1 MLRNTAVIL
10 NIVLLCLLVYLL
22 VTKGKPSEDEIL
34 LVVMLFS
41 GPAVSI
47 VALYRKAHSNKMGL
61 FSLFLERK
69 RLEEQQRIEQ
79 LKASSKNA

>member
-1 MLRNTAVIL
+1 MLRNIAVIL
-10 NIVLLCLLVYLL
+10 NIALLCLLVYLL
-22 VTKGKPSEDEIL
+22 ATKGKPSEDEIL
-34 LVVMLFS
+34 LVVLLFS
-41 GPAVSI
+41 APAVSI
-47 VALYRKAHSNKMGL
+47 VALYRNVHSNTMGL